1 MIYTSVVSKRGFS
14 HPDWNEDNF
23 HITQTESFI
32 AGAVFDGCST
42 GTDSYFAS
50 KLFANVF
57 RQTLVKELDR
67 IELEQFSILVH
78 SFLNNALKAAHT
90 MQLPINELLSTAIIF
105 IYKKDESKLLVKFFG
120 DGAVFI
126 NKETNGYEE
135 IKNDELNHPDYIAY
149 SLKEIVRKDKFDQY
163 WQSKRSLQVKSNDFS
178 ISTDGIF
185 SFKKMDTSKPSID
198 VIQYLVQDNFLY
210 RNPASL
216 RRKLNILK
224 NGGYEHEDDVTIIR
238 IINECDKTI

>member
-1 MIYTSVVSKRGFS
+1 MIYTSVVSRRGFS

-23 HITQTESFI
+23 HITQTETYI
-32 AGAVFDGCST
+32 VGAVFDGCST

-57 RQTLVKELDR
+57 KQTLLKEADKLDMD
-67 IELEQFSILVH
+67 QFPALVY
-78 SFLNNALKAAHT
+78 SFFCNVLKVART
-90 MQLPINELLSTAIIF
+90 LKLGMNELLSTAVVF
-105 IYKKDESKLLVKFFG
+105 IYSTTDKQLLVKFFG

-126 NKETNGYEE
+126 NQRSNGFEE
-135 IKNDELNHPDYIAY
+135 INNDELNKPDYIAY
-149 SLKEIVRKDKFDQY
+149 SLKEIVLKDKFEKY
-163 WQSKRSLQVKSNDFS
+163 WLNKRSFRTTAKDFS

-185 SFKKMDTSKPSID
+185 SFKKMDNALPPIN
-198 VIQYLVQDNFLY
+198 VIPYLVQDMFLY
-210 RNPASL
+210 KNPASL

-238 IINECDKTI
+238 IVNEKS